1 MTSMKSSMRVSEL
14 DFLLRDSS
22 PCDEA
27 DEAAQ
32 NVGRRFSL
40 DMSCNPGCGII
51 QDGTVRK
58 CTYQRSLPMIS
69 GLQDAF
75 GYDTHRS
82 HLEQA
87 LRNSASCS
95 LVICCTA
102 SSRQGALEDF
112 EM

>member
-1 MTSMKSSMRVSEL
+1 
-14 DFLLRDSS
+14 
-22 PCDEA
+22 
-27 DEAAQ
+27 
-32 NVGRRFSL
+32 
-40 DMSCNPGCGII
+40 
-51 QDGTVRK
+51 
-58 CTYQRSLPMIS
+58 MIS

-102 SSRQGALEDF
+102 SFRQGALEDF